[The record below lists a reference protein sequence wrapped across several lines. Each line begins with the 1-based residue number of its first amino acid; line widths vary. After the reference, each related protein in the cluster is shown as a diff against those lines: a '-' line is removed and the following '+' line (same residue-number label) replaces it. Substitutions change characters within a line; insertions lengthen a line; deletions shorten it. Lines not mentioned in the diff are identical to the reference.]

1 MFLIFF
7 LRKWLKARATRVNV
21 GHRTWATR
29 FHPLLERSMEKNQQN
44 IKKFEKAHI
53 PEADVASPPFVFL
66 FFHTSP
72 PPKLFFPPQI
82 SLSLCFLHLLSSF
95 LFRLNKELPK
105 ARSFTPSEHS
115 FLITIRE
122 LQKQIVCGSLT
133 IFWDL

>member
-1 MFLIFF
+1 MWVIEREPQDFIRFSSVPW
-7 LRKWLKARATRVNV
+7 KKTNKILKNSKK
-21 GHRTWATR
+21 RTYQKLTW
-29 FHPLLERSMEKNQQN
+29 HPLLLSSY
-44 IKKFEKAHI
+44 FFT
-53 PEADVASPPFVFL
+53 PP
-66 FFHTSP
+66 P